1 MAYTLP
7 SNPTTGQL
15 NQALITLSNN
25 MATLSNLISQYK
37 ADVASKTTANKRA
50 LARAYIT
57 NKDAKNATLSK
68 ALAEIDDLVIKTADD
83 LDRANNVYILALGE
97 QEGYEAQFTAVRK
110 LVEIIKLEQM
120 GAGQ

>member
-83 LDRANNVYILALGE
+83 LDKANNVYILALGE

>member
-83 LDRANNVYILALGE
+83 LDKANNLYILALGE

-120 GAGQ
+120 G

>member
-1 MAYTLP
+1 MPYIIP
-7 SNPTTGQL
+7 SSPTTYDL
-15 NQALITLSNN
+15 NVSLITLSNN
-25 MATLSNLISQYK
+25 MARLSNLISQYK
-37 ADVASKTTANKRA
+37 ADVAFKTTANKRA
-50 LARAYIT
+50 LARAYVK

-68 ALAEIDDLVIKTADD
+68 AQAEIDDLVIKTSDD
-83 LDRANNVYILALGE
+83 LDKASNAYILALGE

>member
-1 MAYTLP
+1 MTYTIP
-7 SNPTTGQL
+7 NNPTTYDL
-15 NQALITLSNN
+15 NVSLITLSNN
-25 MATLSNLISQYK
+25 MARLSNLIAQYK
-37 ADVASKTTANKRA
+37 ADVATKTTANKRA
-50 LARAYIT
+50 LARAYVT

-83 LDRANNVYILALGE
+83 LDKATNLYILALGK